1 MSHTHI
7 TMWRPVVI
15 TRCCILSQVRQYSV
29 ASSGDGRGIGERKRE
44 TTFGFETVTEETK
57 AEKGI

>member
-15 TRCCILSQVRQYSV
+15 TRCCILSQVRQYSI
-29 ASSGDGRGIGERKRE
+29 ASGRNGREIGERKQE
-44 TTFGFETVTEETK
+44 TTFGFETVTEEIK